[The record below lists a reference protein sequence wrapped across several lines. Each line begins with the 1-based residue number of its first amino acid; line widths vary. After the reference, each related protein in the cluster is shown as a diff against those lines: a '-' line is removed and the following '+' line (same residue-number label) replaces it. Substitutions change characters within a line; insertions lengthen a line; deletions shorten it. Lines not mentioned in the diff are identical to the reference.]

1 MEILSLLA
9 LGLVILIS
17 CISKTNPGLLA
28 LGFAWLLGYYGA
40 HMGLNEIASGF
51 PTYLFVILVGVT
63 YLFGIAK
70 HNGTLEKLSQ
80 LILKLVK
87 NNAVAAPL
95 VFFIFSAVLSTSGSG
110 NIGTVALLAP
120 IAMTVAWETGIGA
133 FFMSIILICG
143 ANAGAFS
150 PFALTGIIANNLI
163 SKLGFSMN
171 PWSDVYIPNL
181 LAQSLLGIICYGIFY
196 WQLKKNRRQL
206 HHLTTETSASVTAWN
221 THQKLTLGSIIILII
236 TTILF
241 KTDVGFLALLFG
253 SFLTLINAADAKESI
268 KQIPWNIILMVCGV
282 NTLIVLIENV
292 GGLGL
297 LTSLLAKVANP
308 ANVTAVTA
316 FTTGVLSAFSSSS
329 GVVLPT
335 FIPLVPGL
343 ISKIH
348 GGNPTAIISSINVGA
363 HLVDISPLS
372 SLGALC
378 VANAIH
384 EDKEKLFR
392 DLLIFGLSMAV
403 VGAALC
409 YLLFGWMK

>member
-1 MEILSLLA
+1 METLSLLA

-28 LGFAWLLGYYGA
+28 LGFVWLLGYYGA
-40 HMGLNEIASGF
+40 HMSLNEIVSSF
-51 PTYLFVILVGVT
+51 PIYLFIILVGVT

-70 HNGTLEKLSQ
+70 QNGTLEKLSQ
-80 LILKLVK
+80 IIIKLVK
-87 NNAVAAPL
+87 SNVVTAPL
-95 VFFIFSAVLSTSGSG
+95 LFFIFSVGLSTSGTG

-120 IAMTVAWETGIGA
+120 IAMTIAWETGIEA
-133 FFMSIILICG
+133 FFMSIILVCG

-163 SKLGFSMN
+163 SKSGFSMD
-171 PWSDVYIPNL
+171 PWSDVFIPNL
-181 LAQSLLGIICYGIFY
+181 LAQSLLAIICYSIFY
-196 WQLKKNRRQL
+196 RRLKKNLKQSHNL
-206 HHLTTETSASVTAWN
+206 PTETSASITTWSI
-221 THQKLTLGSIIILII
+221 HQKLTLWSIIILII
-236 TTILF
+236 STILF
-241 KTDVGFLALLFG
+241 KTDVGFFALLLG
-253 SFLTLINAADAKESI
+253 CFLTLINATDAKESI

-282 NTLIVLIENV
+282 NTLIVLIENL

-297 LTSLLAKVANP
+297 LTNLLAKVANP
-308 ANVTAVTA
+308 QNVTAVTA
-316 FTTGVLSAFSSSS
+316 FTTGILSAFSSSS

-343 ISKIH
+343 ITKIH
-348 GGNPTAIISSINVGA
+348 GGNPIAIISSINVGA

-378 VANAIH
+378 VASAIH

-392 DLLIFGLSMAV
+392 HLLIFGLSMAV
-403 VGAALC
+403 VGAGLC